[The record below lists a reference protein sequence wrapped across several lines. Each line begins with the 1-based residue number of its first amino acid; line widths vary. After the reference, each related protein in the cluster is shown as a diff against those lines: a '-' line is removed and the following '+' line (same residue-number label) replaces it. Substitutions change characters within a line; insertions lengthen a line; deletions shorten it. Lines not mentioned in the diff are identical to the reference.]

1 MDWQD
6 IVFKLL
12 DDEMINSCGCDGLLD
27 ANRVL
32 NGLFGMSEIMFSSDK
47 FDDEFILEAINASI
61 RARNRYCVL
70 NGADELKY
78 VRCVDGEFFWD
89 SD

>member
-12 DDEMINSCGCDGLLD
+12 DDEMINSCGCDGLFD

-47 FDDEFILEAINASI
+47 FNDEFILEAINASI
-61 RARNRYCVL
+61 KARNRYCVL
-70 NGADELKY
+70 NGAEELSSVKL
-78 VRCVDGEFFWD
+78 VEGEFIWD
-89 SD
+89 K

>member
-32 NGLFGMSEIMFSSDK
+32 NGLFGMSEIMHSSDK

-61 RARNRYCVL
+61 GVRNRYCVL
-70 NGADELKY
+70 NGAEELPSVKLVEDE
-78 VRCVDGEFFWD
+78 FIWD
-89 SD
+89 K